1 MKWLY
6 GFLLASS
13 LMFVDHYRPLPF
25 RKCEVSYVID
35 TPERAREY
43 AFAYWR
49 ANESRVRF
57 GGKRYRT
64 ADEIISGLMIDG
76 KLEIYMRWSFLNF
89 EYQWFVGG
97 EILKFKPEYYG
108 FGLTFNRCG
117 RVLEHEKVG
126 HG

>member
-1 MKWLY
+1 VKWLC
-6 GFLLASS
+6 GFL
-13 LMFVDHYRPLPF
+13 FVFALFLFDHNQPLPF

-64 ADEIISGLMIDG
+64 ADEILAGLLTDGRIDIDEEWR
-76 KLEIYMRWSFLNF
+76 LETLGMVWRVS
-89 EYQWFVGG
+89 G
-97 EILKFKPEYYG
+97 EIGKFTPQEYYG
-108 FGLTFNRCG
+108 FGLIFNRCG
-117 RVLEHEKVG
+117 RVLEHEKV
-126 HG
+126 